1 MSVVKEMEME
11 RKVTKMGNSLGI
23 NMTEALRKI
32 GAVQGDLLAIEVE
45 GDVIHITKRQPKISL
60 PEGLSPDFF
69 DVLNSTLNEY
79 DETIKGLKDR

>member
-1 MSVVKEMEME
+1 MGMVKEMEME
-11 RKVTKMGNSLGI
+11 RKVTKVGNSLGI

-32 GAVQGDLLAIEVE
+32 GAIQGDLLAVEVD
-45 GDVIHITKRQPKISL
+45 GDVIKITKRQQKVSL

>member
-32 GAVQGDLLAIEVE
+32 GAVQGDFLAVEVD
-45 GDVIHITKRQPKISL
+45 GDVIRITKRQPKVSL

-69 DVLNSTLNEY
+69 EVLNSTMNEY